1 MILPYVLATVLY
13 VPIAYYFLSKGQD
26 IPYSYVKLKPT
37 ELLVGFDKKTEKPLI
52 VDMLSVP
59 HLLVTGLSGQGK
71 SRMLRAMLLNIKDA
85 NIVVCNAFKND
96 YKGVQARFINGEDN
110 VKTYIKNTSTDL
122 HRRDIPLYI
131 VLEELGTIKNKDTIK
146 YIQELLCVA
155 RHYNIYV
162 IGVIQIGTFHA
173 YMLYY
178 LRIAQI
184 RNGRFLA
191 EVLSDVMRKKSATPE
206 LEQLSF
212 G

>member
-1 MILPYVLATVLY
+1 MILPYVLATLVY
-13 VPIAYYFLSKGQD
+13 IPVAFHSLSKGQD
-26 IPYSYVKLKPT
+26 IPYSYVKLRPT
-37 ELLVGFDKKTEKPLI
+37 ELLAGYDKKTEKPLI

-146 YIQELLCVA
+146 YIQELLWKTKEAWICFTH
-155 RHYNIYV
+155 RWFIFGEDLYNLIMCY
-162 IGVIQIGTFHA
+162 IN
-173 YMLYY
+173 Y
-178 LRIAQI
+178 
-184 RNGRFLA
+184 
-191 EVLSDVMRKKSATPE
+191 EVL
-206 LEQLSF
+206 LSPTEAYSTEWLPLVLLA
-212 G
+212 GS